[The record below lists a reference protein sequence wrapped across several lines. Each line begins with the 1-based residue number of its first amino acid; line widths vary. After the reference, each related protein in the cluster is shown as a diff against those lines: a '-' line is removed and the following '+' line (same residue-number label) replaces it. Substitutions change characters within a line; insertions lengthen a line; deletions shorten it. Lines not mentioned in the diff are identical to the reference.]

1 MSLIFV
7 YCLWSLTTVLIPQI
21 ITAFNDKINEERLG
35 KVVEESF
42 HALL

>member
-1 MSLIFV
+1 
-7 YCLWSLTTVLIPQI
+7 LWSLTTVLLPQI
-21 ITAFNDKINEERLG
+21 ITAFNDMISKERLG